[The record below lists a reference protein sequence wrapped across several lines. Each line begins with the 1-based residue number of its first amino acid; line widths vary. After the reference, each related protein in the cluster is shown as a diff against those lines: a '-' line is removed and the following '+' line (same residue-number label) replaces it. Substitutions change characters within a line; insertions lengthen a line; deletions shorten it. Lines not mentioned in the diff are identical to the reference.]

1 MIRGAL
7 LSAVAAASVTV
18 PAVAQDDTRQTFEA
32 TYFERFAPQT
42 AIDMVRR
49 VPGFS
54 IRSEGDD
61 RGLGQGGVNV
71 LINGERITSK
81 DTDAT
86 DVLSGTPASTVVR
99 IEIADAATLGVT
111 GLTGQVA
118 NVILDRSTLGGNWE
132 YEPQFR
138 DGVTPRWTNGTLAAS
153 GEKGDLSYT
162 VGFDNRSRRGG
173 EQGPEDVFDGDG
185 NLVER
190 RQEKFTSRIE
200 APSLTTSL
208 NYPISE
214 RTSLAFTGS
223 AALFGVDRW
232 EYSDVEDVSSR
243 DTLRAEDEW
252 NAEGSLELSHDVGP
266 GTLKV
271 IAYDRFEHS
280 PLTTREFN
288 EEFGSSFVVSEFK
301 QDINEG
307 ELIGRTEYAFAQEN
321 GVTWE
326 VAAEVAFNF
335 LDSESVFKARGTGDD
350 FVSVSPD
357 NRVEEIREQIS
368 LTRGFTL
375 WDDLAVQASAAGE
388 WSKITVINETST
400 TVPANID
407 GATLIFDEGTGTQ
420 TRSFTRPKGF
430 VTFAYPVSD
439 RFDLRARF
447 ERSVGQLSF
456 NDFISNV
463 NFQEER
469 EQAGNRNLVPEQSW
483 DGEIELEAAISE
495 EEKVIFRITGR
506 LIEDLVDQVPFEEF
520 DEMGN
525 LLSVTDAVGNI
536 DTATEWAVSLEGTL
550 ETDRWN
556 LPGGRFDF
564 SGLYRDTNVEDPVTG
579 ETRSFSRAPDWE
591 YKIEF
596 RHDIPA
602 TPYAYGM
609 RISGIE
615 DFVVFRFNEIA
626 RANIPQPES
635 RVFVEHKDLRGMI
648 LRLSVDNL
656 FDVTYDQD
664 RTRWEGR
671 REQTPID
678 FIEARERTDNRRF
691 TLTLSGTF

>member
-7 LSAVAAASVTV
+7 LSAVVAASVSM
-18 PAVAQDDTRQTFEA
+18 PAVAQDASLQTFEA
-32 TYFERFAPQT
+32 TYFEVFAPQT
-42 AIDMVRR
+42 AIEMVRR
-49 VPGFS
+49 VPGFN
-54 IRSEGDD
+54 IRFQGDD

-81 DTDAT
+81 NTDAT
-86 DVLSGTPASTVVR
+86 DVLSRTPANTVVR

-118 NVILDRSTLGGNWE
+118 NVVLDRSTLTGNWE

-138 DGVTPRWTNGTLAAS
+138 DGVTPRWTNGTLSAS

-162 VGFDNRSRRGG
+162 VGFDSRSRRGG

-190 RQEKFTSRIE
+190 RQEKFTSRTE

-208 NYPISE
+208 NFPISE

-223 AALFGVDRW
+223 AGLFGVDRW

-252 NAEGSLELSHDVGP
+252 NAEGSLELSHDIGP

-288 EEFGSSFVVSEFK
+288 EEFGTSFVVSEFK

-307 ELIGRTEYAFAQEN
+307 ELIGRTEYALAKEN
-321 GVTWE
+321 GTTWE
-326 VAAEVAFNF
+326 LAAEVAFNF
-335 LDSESVFKARGTGDD
+335 LDSESVFKQQGTGSD

-357 NRVEEIREQIS
+357 TRVEELREQIS

-375 WDDLAVQASAAGE
+375 WEDLSVQASAAGE

-407 GATLIFDEGTGTQ
+407 GATLIFDEGSETQ

-483 DGEIELEAAISE
+483 DGEIELEAAISD
-495 EEKVIFRITGR
+495 EEKVIFRVSGR

-520 DEMGN
+520 DAMGN
-525 LLSVTDAVGNI
+525 LVSVTDAVGNI
-536 DTATEWAVSLEGTL
+536 ETATEWAVSLEGTL

-556 LPGGRFDF
+556 FPGGRFDF

-591 YKIEF
+591 YEIEF
-596 RHDIPA
+596 RHDIPS

-609 RISGIE
+609 QVSGIE
-615 DFVVFRFNEIA
+615 DFVVYRFNEIA
-626 RANIPQPES
+626 RANVPQPES
-635 RVFVEHKDLRGMI
+635 SVFVEHKDLRGMI
-648 LRLSVDNL
+648 LRLTVDNL